1 MKGLEELTKKVLK
14 EREELEKGQQ
24 ELAEEII
31 GTAINIF
38 GDISVKSVKIE
49 IDNSINKEIAIYL
62 GKEKKESFARL
73 IYGKKVFNNIINI
86 LTSEYS
92 KMEQYFT
99 INVDPGSSIVI
110 NLKGNAWM
118 KKGEIFLLFSF
129 I

>member
-49 IDNSINKEIAIYL
+49 IDNSTNKEIAIYL
-62 GKEKKESFARL
+62 GEEKKESFARL

-110 NLKGNAWM
+110 NLKGNAWT
-118 KKGEIFLLFSF
+118 KKGEIFLLFLF

>member
-49 IDNSINKEIAIYL
+49 IDNSTNKEIAIYL
-62 GKEKKESFARL
+62 GEEKKESFARL

-99 INVDPGSSIVI
+99 INVDPGSSIVM
-110 NLKGNAWM
+110 NLKGNA
-118 KKGEIFLLFSF
+118 
-129 I
+129 